1 MTTVR
6 FHQTLFYYD
15 GPQVFE
21 ARDPIG
27 GHYVGVMSP
36 EPPDA
41 VEGECLV
48 VGVAPA
54 ALARFRA
61 GNLDLRALLV
71 ESDRGLRY
79 HGVMPNDLGDDIVL
93 HSLTPASIEERLL
106 PSVGFLLEPP
116 AEDAVVREA
125 RVRNNLV
132 VKVAVESP
140 EAAGRPRI
148 QAAALAELLHRIQML
163 VRRAHV
169 AVTRGSSEIRLPDE
183 DKLDV
188 VVPAAA
194 GSFEVTL
201 EAHATNLFG
210 SKLGPAMR
218 LLDQLFSDV
227 EDPDLACEAA
237 LQFRGH
243 VAGAYLR
250 LLRFLNEQKTGL
262 RYAWAEPS
270 ADRASRRSIS
280 RSEANVLVDFLSQ
293 VEDLGTESVD
303 LEGTFER
310 FDRGN
315 GQWGLNT
322 ESGLRRGEVRESSV
336 SLDGL
341 QVGARYRFHC
351 DEEIQQNYVSGREH
365 RVLFLRD
372 HQPAPKPSLPGI
384 DK

>member
-21 ARDPIG
+21 ARDHIG

-36 EPPDA
+36 EPADA
-41 VEGECLV
+41 LGDECLV
-48 VGVAPA
+48 VGVAPD
-54 ALARFRA
+54 ALERFRT
-61 GNLDLRALLV
+61 GNLDLRTLLV
-71 ESDRGLRY
+71 EAARGLRY
-79 HGVMPNDLGDDIVL
+79 RGVMPTNLGDDIVL
-93 HSLTPASIEERLL
+93 RSLASAGIDEGLL
-106 PSVGFLLEPP
+106 PSVGFLLEPLT
-116 AEDAVVREA
+116 EDAVVREA
-125 RVRNNLV
+125 RARNNLV
-132 VKVAVESP
+132 VKVAVEP
-140 EAAGRPRI
+140 AEAARHRI
-148 QAAALAELLHRIQML
+148 QAATLAELLHRIQML
-163 VRRAHV
+163 VRRAHM
-169 AVTRGSSEIRLPDE
+169 AVTRGSSEPKLPDD

-218 LLDQLFSDV
+218 LLDELFSDA
-227 EDPDLACEAA
+227 EDPALAREAV

-250 LLRFLNEQKTGL
+250 LLRFLNEKGTGL

-270 ADRASRRSIS
+270 ADHATRRAVS
-280 RSEANVLVDFLSQ
+280 RSAANVLVDLLSQ
-293 VEDLGTESVD
+293 VEDLGTESVV

-310 FDRGN
+310 FDRRY
-315 GQWGLNT
+315 GQWGLKT
-322 ESGLRRGEVRESSV
+322 EFGLRRGEVRDSAV

-351 DEEIQQNYVSGREH
+351 DEEIQQNYLSGSER
-365 RVLFLRD
+365 RVLFLRE
-372 HQPAPKPSLPGI
+372 HQRAPEPLKPEV